1 MYIWIAIFILLLVAL
16 LTLIGIFIVDLH
28 RDRQLSE
35 LSRRKELE
43 DFDQL

>member
-1 MYIWIAIFILLLVAL
+1 MYIWIAIFVLLLVAL
-16 LTLIGIFIVDLH
+16 LILIGIFVVDLH

-35 LSRRKELE
+35 LLRRKELE